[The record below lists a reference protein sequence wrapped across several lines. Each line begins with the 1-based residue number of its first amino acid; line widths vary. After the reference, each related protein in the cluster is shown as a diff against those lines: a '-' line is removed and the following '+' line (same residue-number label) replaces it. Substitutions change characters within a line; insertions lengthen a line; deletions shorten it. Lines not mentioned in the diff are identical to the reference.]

1 MKNSI
6 FTKLAIVFLV
16 ISNISAQEALKS
28 TEEDYYDFLALQGI
42 TERPTLNY
50 RTLSDSQWNLP
61 QDANHVWSDNN
72 LGTTFT
78 LWQKENPGENW
89 FLKGIN
95 QNLLMKVYGPKWFN
109 SFNTASPYGQN
120 DGALWQGKGYNA
132 SLSAGIRFEFYGIEA
147 TIKPNVNFS
156 QNLGF
161 ELMTSNYDSEFGY
174 IWGYAKNKGIDK
186 PQRFGDKPFWTFD
199 LGDTEIRYTW
209 KNFTIGFGNQSIWLG
224 PAYISPIL
232 HSNNAASYPKLDLGL
247 RKTTIKIP
255 GLNWNIGDI
264 ETRIWTGYLSESQY
278 FDNDESN
285 NHNMIHGFTFAY
297 SPSFVK
303 GLTLFANRIALVKWK
318 WENLK
323 YILPL
328 NQNTHIGE
336 TDAGEDQKMSFGFN
350 WAFPQVGFELYTEIG
365 LDDFVPDGFPKGY
378 IRYPLHTLAYTA
390 GLKKTFNINQEKQI
404 FGQLHLEINNSEMS
418 QDFQF
423 QWPYNFGFHHQITQG
438 YTNKGQLLGTGY
450 GYGGN
455 MQYLDF
461 SVLYPKGKSTFTI
474 ARWNPDNNYLYSKAI
489 NAKANED
496 ELEDKYFTAF
506 KANFITGFSTLY
518 YITKDFNINGS
529 VLYNLIIN
537 NHYENDSNETHNLYF
552 SLGIEYNI

>member
-6 FTKLAIVFLV
+6 FTKLTIVFLV

-50 RTLSDSQWNLP
+50 RTLSDLQWNLS

-120 DGALWQGKGYNA
+120 DGALWQGKGYNT
-132 SLSAGIRFEFYGIEA
+132 SLTAGIRFEFYGIEA

-199 LGDTEIRYTW
+199 LGDTEIRYSW

-224 PAYISPIL
+224 PAYINPIL

-336 TDAGEDQKMSFGFN
+336 TDAGEDQKMSFGYN

-404 FGQLHLEINNSEMS
+404 FGELHLEINNSEMS

-537 NHYENDSNETHNLYF
+537 NHYENDSNETHNIYL

>member
-6 FTKLAIVFLV
+6 FTKLTIVFLV

-120 DGALWQGKGYNA
+120 DGALWQGKGYNT
-132 SLSAGIRFEFYGIEA
+132 SLTAGIRFEFYGIEA

-199 LGDTEIRYTW
+199 LGDTEIRYSW

-224 PAYISPIL
+224 PAYINPIL
-232 HSNNAASYPKLDLGL
+232 HSNNAASYPNLDLGL

-350 WAFPQVGFELYTEIG
+350 WDFPQVGFELYTEIG

-404 FGQLHLEINNSEMS
+404 FGELHLEINNSEMS

-438 YTNKGQLLGTGY
+438 YTNKGQSLGTGY

-474 ARWNPDNNYLYSKAI
+474 ARCNPDNNYLYSKAI

-518 YITKDFNINGS
+518 FITKDFNINGS

-537 NHYENDSNETHNLYF
+537 NHYENDSNETHNIYL

>member
-50 RTLSDSQWNLP
+50 RTLSDSQWNLS

-120 DGALWQGKGYNA
+120 DGALWQGKGYNT
-132 SLSAGIRFEFYGIEA
+132 SLTAGIRFEFYGIEA

-186 PQRFGDKPFWTFD
+186 PQRFGDKAFWTFD

-224 PAYISPIL
+224 PAYINPIL

-255 GLNWNIGDI
+255 GLKWNIGDI

-365 LDDFVPDGFPKGY
+365 LDDFVPDGFPQGY

-390 GLKKTFNINQEKQI
+390 GLKKTFNINKEKQI
-404 FGQLHLEINNSEMS
+404 FGELHLEINNSEMS

-496 ELEDKYFTAF
+496 ELNDKYFTAF

>member
-1 MKNSI
+1 M
-6 FTKLAIVFLV
+6 
-16 ISNISAQEALKS
+16 
-28 TEEDYYDFLALQGI
+28 QGI

-120 DGALWQGKGYNA
+120 DGALWQGKGYNT
-132 SLSAGIRFEFYGIEA
+132 SLTAGIRFEFYGIEA

-224 PAYISPIL
+224 PAYINPIL

-404 FGQLHLEINNSEMS
+404 FGELHLEINNSEMS

-496 ELEDKYFTAF
+496 ELNDKYFTAF

-537 NHYENDSNETHNLYF
+537 NHYENDSNETHNIYL

>member
-6 FTKLAIVFLV
+6 FTKLTIVFLV

-50 RTLSDSQWNLP
+50 RTLSDSQWNLS
-61 QDANHVWSDNN
+61 QNANHVWSDNN

-120 DGALWQGKGYNA
+120 DGALWQGKGYNT
-132 SLSAGIRFEFYGIEA
+132 SLTAGIRFEFYGIEA

-224 PAYISPIL
+224 PAYINPIL

-350 WAFPQVGFELYTEIG
+350 WDFPQVGFELYTEIG

-404 FGQLHLEINNSEMS
+404 FGELHLEINNSEMS

-496 ELEDKYFTAF
+496 ELNDKYFTAF

>member
-120 DGALWQGKGYNA
+120 DGALWQGKGYNT
-132 SLSAGIRFEFYGIEA
+132 SLTAGIRFEFYGIEA

-224 PAYISPIL
+224 PAYINPIL

-461 SVLYPKGKSTFTI
+461 SVLYPKGKSTITI

-537 NHYENDSNETHNLYF
+537 NHYENDSNETHNIYL

>member
-50 RTLSDSQWNLP
+50 RTLSDSQWNLS

-120 DGALWQGKGYNA
+120 DGALWQGKGYNT
-132 SLSAGIRFEFYGIEA
+132 SLTAGIRFEFYGIEA

-186 PQRFGDKPFWTFD
+186 PQRFGDKAFWTFD

-224 PAYISPIL
+224 PAYINPIL

-404 FGQLHLEINNSEMS
+404 FGELHLEINNSEMS

-496 ELEDKYFTAF
+496 ELNDKYFTAF
-506 KANFITGFSTLY
+506 KANFIIGFSTLY

>member
-6 FTKLAIVFLV
+6 FTKLTIVFLV

-50 RTLSDSQWNLP
+50 RTLSDSKWNLS

-120 DGALWQGKGYNA
+120 DGALWQGKGYNT
-132 SLSAGIRFEFYGIEA
+132 SLTAGIRFKFYGIEA

-199 LGDTEIRYTW
+199 LGDTEIRYSW

-224 PAYISPIL
+224 PAYINPIL

-537 NHYENDSNETHNLYF
+537 NHYENDSNETHNIYL

>member
-28 TEEDYYDFLALQGI
+28 TEENYYDFLALQGI

-120 DGALWQGKGYNA
+120 DGALWQGKGYNT
-132 SLSAGIRFEFYGIEA
+132 SLTAGIRFEFYGIEA

-161 ELMTSNYDSEFGY
+161 ELMTSNYDSAFGY

-186 PQRFGDKPFWTFD
+186 PQRFGDKAFWTFD

-209 KNFTIGFGNQSIWLG
+209 KNFTIGFGNQSIWIG
-224 PAYISPIL
+224 PAYINPIL

-365 LDDFVPDGFPKGY
+365 LDDFVPDGFPQGY

-404 FGQLHLEINNSEMS
+404 FGELHLEINNSEMS

-461 SVLYPKGKSTFTI
+461 SVLYPKGKSNFTI

-496 ELEDKYFTAF
+496 ELNDKYFTAF

-537 NHYENDSNETHNLYF
+537 NHYENDSNETHNIYL

>member
-6 FTKLAIVFLV
+6 FTKLTIVFLV

-50 RTLSDSQWNLP
+50 RTLSDSQWNLS

-78 LWQKENPGENW
+78 LWQKENPSENW

-120 DGALWQGKGYNA
+120 DGALWQGKGYNT
-132 SLSAGIRFEFYGIEA
+132 SLTAGIRFEFYGIEA

-199 LGDTEIRYTW
+199 LGDTEIRYSW

-224 PAYISPIL
+224 PAYINPIL

-404 FGQLHLEINNSEMS
+404 FGELHLEINNSEMS

-474 ARWNPDNNYLYSKAI
+474 ARWNPDNNYIYSKAI

-537 NHYENDSNETHNLYF
+537 NHYENDSNETHNIYL

>member
-120 DGALWQGKGYNA
+120 DGALWQGKGYNT
-132 SLSAGIRFEFYGIEA
+132 SLTAGIRFEFYGIEA

-161 ELMTSNYDSEFGY
+161 ELMTSNYDSAFGY

-186 PQRFGDKPFWTFD
+186 PQRFGDKAFWTFD

-209 KNFTIGFGNQSIWLG
+209 KNFTIGFGNQSIWIG
-224 PAYISPIL
+224 PAYINPIL

-365 LDDFVPDGFPKGY
+365 LDDFVPDGFPQGY

-404 FGQLHLEINNSEMS
+404 FGELHLEINNSEMS

-461 SVLYPKGKSTFTI
+461 SVLYPKGKSNFTI

-496 ELEDKYFTAF
+496 ELNDKYFTAF

>member
-6 FTKLAIVFLV
+6 FTKLTIVFLV

-120 DGALWQGKGYNA
+120 DGALWQGKGYNT
-132 SLSAGIRFEFYGIEA
+132 SLTAGIRFEFYGIEA

-156 QNLGF
+156 QNLWF

-186 PQRFGDKPFWTFD
+186 PQRFGDKAFWTFD

-224 PAYISPIL
+224 PAYINPIL

-350 WAFPQVGFELYTEIG
+350 WDFPQVGFELYTEIG

-438 YTNKGQLLGTGY
+438 YTNKGQSLGTGY

-461 SVLYPKGKSTFTI
+461 SVLYPEGKSTFTI

-518 YITKDFNINGS
+518 YITKDFNINCS

-537 NHYENDSNETHNLYF
+537 NHYENDSNETHNIYL

>member
-28 TEEDYYDFLALQGI
+28 AEEDYYDFLALQGI

-50 RTLSDSQWNLP
+50 RTLSDSQWNLS

-78 LWQKENPGENW
+78 LWQKENPSENW

-120 DGALWQGKGYNA
+120 DGTLWQGKGYNT
-132 SLSAGIRFEFYGIEA
+132 SLTAGIRFEFYGIEA

-199 LGDTEIRYTW
+199 LGDTEIRYSW

-224 PAYISPIL
+224 PAYINPIL

-404 FGQLHLEINNSEMS
+404 FGELHLEINNSEMS

-489 NAKANED
+489 NEKANED
-496 ELEDKYFTAF
+496 ELNDKYFTAF

-537 NHYENDSNETHNLYF
+537 NHYENDSNETHNIYL